1 MGMGHLT
8 RCLSLARA
16 LADEG
21 LLSVK
26 EPFTGLFTQGMVTHE
41 TYRRQTGEWVEPGD
55 VEITAEGATRRALAH
70 LDHPGVLQGPQ
81 RLAQGVAAHV
91 QSLCQ
96 VALGRQAVARLDLAA
111 GDELPDLPRYLVGG
125 TGRSNGSEGGSR
137 RVQGKQSCP
146 SILASRGR

>member
-1 MGMGHLT
+1 M
-8 RCLSLARA
+8 RRDRA
-16 LADEG
+16 EVIEVFQPRDDGAG
-21 LLSVK
+21 VA
-26 EPFTGLFTQGMVTHE
+26 GQ
-41 TYRRQTGEWVEPGD
+41 Y
-55 VEITAEGATRRALAH
+55 EGATRRALAH